1 MASISH
7 YAVLDIEPD
16 AAPEDIKRAYRSMAG
31 KTHPDRGGMTHMFRM
46 VQEAY
51 ETLSDPELRDAY
63 DREMGFATVPV
74 NDAPSAEHDEG
85 GYEDAG
91 HGEQDDTPAYEDEA
105 PAPQRKRLR
114 PAMIVWAAVVI
125 AVGAYF
131 VFQCIGLL
139 ALTQPKTPYRLYTAN
154 GTPAVVYFVL
164 WTVGTVAAVFAD
176 TWFRAVRAP
185 LVCAVLAG
193 AFALVTATGTFPA
206 WMLALGTG
214 LALTVAIAVPLQTL
228 RADNYRK

>member
-7 YAVLDIEPD
+7 YAVLDISPD
-16 AAPEDIKRAYRSMAG
+16 AAPEDVKRAYRSMAG

-51 ETLSDPELRDAY
+51 ETLSDPDLRAAY
-63 DREMGFATVPV
+63 DREMGFAPVP
-74 NDAPSAEHDEG
+74 DAPAARYDEG

-91 HGEQDDTPAYEDEA
+91 HDEQDDAPAYEDEA
-105 PAPQRKRLR
+105 PVPQRKRLR
-114 PAMIVWAAVVI
+114 PAMIVWAAVVA

-131 VFQCIGLL
+131 VFQCVGLL

-164 WTVGTVAAVFAD
+164 WAVGALAAVFAD
-176 TWFRAVRAP
+176 TWFRTVRAP
-185 LVCAVLAG
+185 LACAVLAG
-193 AFALVTATGTFPA
+193 AFALVTATGTFPV
-206 WMLALGTG
+206 WTLALGTG
-214 LALTVAIAVPLQTL
+214 LALTLVIALPLQIL